1 MVIIPKDAGFISP
14 TDYNQF
20 AKRFGAGVD
29 DYLRKSRVPMRVLLV
44 TESLDPKQIIGSP
57 IARKLF
63 NQYLRMYP
71 RSQHPSDVRRLDTFI
86 CVASRLCRKP
96 VSPHRLESYLPAKL
110 QWPDEDARWCRER
123 IQAGLE
129 ILIVYKK
136 L

>member
-1 MVIIPKDAGFISP
+1 VVIIPKDAGFISP

-63 NQYLRMYP
+63 NQPQKCAKDGIFRSISEEKQRSVICKFGNFEATVGDRACATP
-71 RSQHPSDVRRLDTFI
+71 RGTRAGSDNR
-86 CVASRLCRKP
+86 A
-96 VSPHRLESYLPAKL
+96 EA
-110 QWPDEDARWCRER
+110 
-123 IQAGLE
+123 
-129 ILIVYKK
+129 
-136 L
+136 